1 MNDTD
6 PIRGPDG
13 GSDIALGAVEFI
25 ARVRDTYVDQ
35 FEAFAEH
42 QVAEGIEGASEIKL
56 ELERSDGVLKQLY
69 CADFMMASGDGYEP
83 ILFQAESQ
91 LFFEPF
97 EARVGAIDITFASF
111 GWDGIEIRYESA
123 LTAEQILDDWHDYW
137 FDPDDRRRDPD
148 AFLSGSIHNV
158 NCDDQT
164 LLVSRN
170 QPSSGRATRCMARGG
185 SRRAAIVNR
194 TSEPAMNRPPVNTLA
209 SAVDRVTSPNWRRTN
224 SSESQSTARSR
235 ESS

>member
-1 MNDTD
+1 MSDPD
-6 PIRGPDG
+6 PIRTPDA
-13 GSDIALGAVEFI
+13 GSGLALGAVEFI
-25 ARVRDTYVDQ
+25 ARIRDTYVDQ

-42 QVAEGIEGASEIKL
+42 QVAEGVEGASEIKL

-69 CADFMMASGDGYEP
+69 CADFMMATGDGYEP

-123 LTAEQILDDWHDYW
+123 LTAEQILDHWHDYW
-137 FDPDDRRRDPD
+137 FDPDDERRDPD

-158 NCDDQT
+158 VVFAGGVSVDMGTAPAEAFWD
-164 LLVSRN
+164 LLEAFDAAGVSRLEIGGDE
-170 QPSSGRATRCMARGG
+170 GR
-185 SRRAAIVNR
+185 
-194 TSEPAMNRPPVNTLA
+194 P
-209 SAVDRVTSPNWRRTN
+209 
-224 SSESQSTARSR
+224 
-235 ESS
+235 

>member
-13 GSDIALGAVEFI
+13 GRDLALGAVEFI
-25 ARVRDTYVDQ
+25 ARIRDTYVDQ

-42 QVAEGIEGASEIKL
+42 QVAEGVEGASEIKL

-69 CADFMMASGDGYEP
+69 CADFMMATGDGYEP

-97 EARVGAIDITFASF
+97 EARVRALDITFASF

-123 LTAEQILDDWHDYW
+123 QTVEQILDDWHDYW
-137 FDPDDRRRDPD
+137 FDPDDERRDPD
-148 AFLSGSIHNV
+148 AFLSGGIHNV
-158 NCDDQT
+158 LVFPGGVSVDMGTAPAEAFWDLLEAFDAAGVTRLEIGGDD
-164 LLVSRN
+164 
-170 QPSSGRATRCMARGG
+170 GR
-185 SRRAAIVNR
+185 S
-194 TSEPAMNRPPVNTLA
+194 
-209 SAVDRVTSPNWRRTN
+209 
-224 SSESQSTARSR
+224 
-235 ESS
+235 